1 MRGLTAL
8 AATAVLLAGCGQGEE
23 ASAPE
28 AAPTT
33 PAAAPETG
41 VVLSARP
48 EQREFR
54 DWRAACDNGAACFAF
69 APSTEPDA
77 GWLRLSLAPEADS
90 APDVMI
96 GLWSPGAEGLSPTAP
111 LVLTIDGE
119 RFTTQRIED
128 ADQPMGRVGATD
140 AVKVVRALAAGKSAA
155 ISAGSQTVALSLA
168 GASAA
173 MLWID
178 ERQGRLETPNALV
191 RVGERPTSARPPE
204 LPQVTAAPA
213 VDQAGFGDEGQTLPA
228 AIEALPAVKACR
240 EETSWNEYVQK
251 AVLSARLAPDRELW
265 AVPCFAGAYNLGLAV
280 YVTGPSGRDPIPAAL
295 PTAEGE
301 TTDTVVNAEYDP
313 ATRSLSGFNKGRGLG
328 DCGIAQRWV
337 WNGRGFALAEQSEMR
352 ECAGVPPDLWPS
364 LWRSR

>member
-1 MRGLTAL
+1 MRRLTAL
-8 AATAVLLAGCGQGEE
+8 AATAVLLAACGQSED

-28 AAPTT
+28 AAPRA
-33 PAAAPETG
+33 PAATPETG

-69 APSTEPDA
+69 APSTAPDA
-77 GWLRLSLAPEADS
+77 GWLRLSLAPQADT
-90 APDVMI
+90 APEVMI
-96 GLWSPGAEGLSPTAP
+96 GLWAPGAEGLSPTAP

-119 RFTTQRIED
+119 RFTTGRIED
-128 ADQPMGRVGATD
+128 ADQPMGRVAASD
-140 AVKVVRALAAGKSAA
+140 AVQVVRALAAGKSAA
-155 ISAGSQTVALSLA
+155 ISAGSQTVPLSLA

-178 ERQGRLETPNALV
+178 ERQGRLETPGALV
-191 RVGERPTSARPPE
+191 RVGDRPASTRPPE
-204 LPQVTAAPA
+204 LPQVTPAPA

-228 AIEALPAVKACR
+228 AIEALPAVKACH
-240 EETSWNEYVQK
+240 EETAWNEYVQK

-280 YVTGPSGRDPIPAAL
+280 YVTGPGGRDPVPAAL

>member
-1 MRGLTAL
+1 MRGVTAL
-8 AATAVLLAGCGQGEE
+8 AATAVILTACGRGEE
-23 ASAPE
+23 TSAPE
-28 AAPTT
+28 AAPRA

-41 VVLSARP
+41 VALSARP

-77 GWLRLSLAPEADS
+77 AWLRLSLAPESDA
-90 APDVMI
+90 APDLMI
-96 GLWSPGAEGLSPTAP
+96 GLWSPGAESLSPTAP

-119 RFTTQRIED
+119 RFTAQRIED
-128 ADQPMGRVGATD
+128 ADQPMGRVAASD
-140 AVKVVRALAAGKSAA
+140 AAQVVRALAAGNSAA
-155 ISAGSQTVALSLA
+155 ISAGSQTVPLSLA

-191 RVGERPTSARPPE
+191 RVGDRPASARPPE
-204 LPQVTAAPA
+204 LPRITAAPA

-228 AIEALPAVKACR
+228 AIEALPAVKACH
-240 EETSWNEYVQK
+240 EETAWNEYVQK

-265 AVPCFAGAYNLGLAV
+265 AVPCFAGAYNLGLAI
-280 YVTGPSGRDPIPAAL
+280 YVTGPGGRDPVPAAL

-352 ECAGVPPDLWPS
+352 ECAGLPPDLWPS